1 MLSSKGRAAPP
12 AAASLTSPDR
22 RPSGE
27 TEDSNLQQTHVSM
40 DRIMELESG
49 AAAAS
54 LPATAADRKVK
65 PETLPCSATYR
76 SQLPHEQPSRFL
88 TGHTTS
94 YLSSML
100 MLAHILNVAPH
111 TDVVN
116 VV

>member
-1 MLSSKGRAAPP
+1 MLSSRGGAAPP

-27 TEDSNLQQTHVSM
+27 TEDSNLQRTHVSM
-40 DRIMELESG
+40 DQVMELESG
-49 AAAAS
+49 AAAS
-54 LPATAADRKVK
+54 LPGTAADQKVK

-76 SQLPHEQPSRFL
+76 PQLPHEQPSRFL
-88 TGHTTS
+88 TGHMTS

-100 MLAHILNVAPH
+100 MLARILNATPH